1 MGAVN
6 KASADFALHV
16 YKKSGFAKLL
26 LPDKIIART
35 KMNGKIVW
43 RCNAIFVCMFLGQG
57 IKIRVRKDVIAAVNI

>member
-35 KMNGKIVW
+35 KVNGKIV
-43 RCNAIFVCMFLGQG
+43 
-57 IKIRVRKDVIAAVNI
+57 

>member
-16 YKKSGFAKLL
+16 YKKSDFGKLL

-35 KMNGKIVW
+35 KMNGKIV
-43 RCNAIFVCMFLGQG
+43 
-57 IKIRVRKDVIAAVNI
+57 